1 MYNKFSSIKIKMS
14 SYPNSW
20 SGSRQFYKGSGKS
33 SKKYT
38 AKTDTNYL
46 AYCKHKKNKNKIMSY
61 ASWCKAERKK
71 SGMF

>member
-1 MYNKFSSIKIKMS
+1 MS

-20 SGSRQFYKGSGKS
+20 SGSRQFYKGSRKS

-38 AKTDTNYL
+38 AETDTDYL
-46 AYCKHKKNKNKIMSY
+46 AYCKHKKNKSKIMSY

-71 SGMF
+71 RGMF